1 LESNKEI
8 RMPTTFF
15 KKLSRLYIFLIYACL
30 SGLILI
36 GCAAKNLNHTSIDPA
51 QVREEKIGKVAVLLF
66 ESPLMDMQAGLHIS
80 RLFELNL
87 LNSGLYEIVDRGEVE
102 KILGE
107 KGGYMSPGISSLRLR
122 QLGDLLQVDGVIL
135 GSVSQYGR
143 LDLAFTARLVSVK
156 SGRVVWSI
164 SQTGGGMFTPISEVA
179 DNTVRSA
186 VMDLKATLGSG
197 K

>member
-1 LESNKEI
+1 MITS
-8 RMPTTFF
+8 FF
-15 KKLSRLYIFLIYACL
+15 KTLGKLHILLVFACL
-30 SGLILI
+30 TGFVFT
-36 GCAAKNLNHTSIDPA
+36 GCAAKTLNHASLDAA
-51 QVREEKIGKVAVLLF
+51 QLKEEKIQRVAVLLF

-87 LNSGLYEIVDRGEVE
+87 LNSGLYKIVDRGEVE

-107 KGGYMSPGISSLRLR
+107 KGMYPYPGIPSPKLR

-143 LDLAFTARLVSVK
+143 FDLAFTARLISVK
-156 SGRVVWSI
+156 SGMVLWSI

-186 VMDLKATLGSG
+186 VMDLKATLSPG